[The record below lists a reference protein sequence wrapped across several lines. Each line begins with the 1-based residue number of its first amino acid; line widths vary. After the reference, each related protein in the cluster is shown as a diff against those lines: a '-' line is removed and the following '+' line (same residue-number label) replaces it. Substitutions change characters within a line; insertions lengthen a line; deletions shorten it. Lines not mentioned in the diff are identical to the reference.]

1 MGGEIVAET
10 LYVLEPGSYLRR
22 EADTLKVVHE
32 GKVTAEIGTSGL
44 KKLILVGYVSLSGG
58 VLDYLIRQRIETVF
72 LTPTGRFRAR
82 LAIDEHKHVQ
92 RRRAQ
97 YLRLSEPNIAL
108 RIAESIVSGKIE
120 NGVRLLLNRARQ
132 YQKESLRLSAVRMRA
147 IQSGTNGAQDME
159 QLRGLEGTAS
169 NVFFGCFADM
179 IQNERFT
186 FKERNRRPPRDPVNA
201 LLSFVYTLLT
211 NEVLSAI
218 KTVGLDPYL
227 GTLHEID
234 YGRPSLAC
242 DLVEEYRSF
251 LGERLVL
258 GLINRRLIK
267 PDDFVYRNPEKK
279 TYVDEEDLAKNR
291 PVEMKPALQRTFIA
305 AYEEMMNRRIWYP
318 AQEQHISYRWLI
330 LQQVRQF
337 AEVLETADGVYRP
350 FVWEK

>member
-1 MGGEIVAET
+1 VSET
-10 LYVLEPGSYLRR
+10 LYVLEPGSYLKR

-44 KKLILVGYVSLSGG
+44 NKLILVGYVSLSGG
-58 VLDYLIRQRIETVF
+58 VLDYLIRNRIETVF

-92 RRRAQ
+92 RRRDQ
-97 YLRLSEPNIAL
+97 YLRLSDPKTAL
-108 RIAESIVSGKIE
+108 RIAASIVFGKIE
-120 NGVRLLLNRARQ
+120 NGIRLLLLRARQ
-132 YQKESLRLSAVRMRA
+132 YQNDRLRQSAARMRA
-147 IQSGTNGAQDME
+147 IQSSTDAVQDMD

-169 NVFFGCFADM
+169 NVYFGCFADM

-227 GTLHEID
+227 GALHEID

-258 GLINRRLIK
+258 GLINRRLIR
-267 PDDFVYRNPEKK
+267 PEDFVYRNPETK
-279 TYVDEEDLAKNR
+279 TYVDEEDMAEHR

-318 AQEQHISYRWLI
+318 ALEKHISYRWLI
-330 LQQVRQF
+330 LQQVRRF
-337 AEVLETADGVYRP
+337 AEALETAEGTYRP